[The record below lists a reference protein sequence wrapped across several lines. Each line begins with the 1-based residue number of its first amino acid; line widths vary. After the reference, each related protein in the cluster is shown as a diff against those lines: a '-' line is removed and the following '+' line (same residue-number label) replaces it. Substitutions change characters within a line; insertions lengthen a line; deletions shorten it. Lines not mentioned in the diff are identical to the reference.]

1 MNDNR
6 NPDNK
11 SSHLRA
17 ALIWFIAW
25 IFVASV
31 LAHNFREIDGIPGL
45 IGQVQDGNYSILA
58 LLLLSIF
65 LLANALYQATLHR
78 SNKNN
83 TLNKP

>member
-31 LAHNFREIDGIPGL
+31 LARNFKELNGMSGL
-45 IGQVQDGNYSILA
+45 ISEISDGNYSILA

-65 LLANALYQATLHR
+65 LLANAIYQATLHR
-78 SNKNN
+78 SNKNSRIE
-83 TLNKP
+83 KQ